1 MTDWVYNLDKAISNM
16 GYHCRIIY
24 FKSENRHI
32 IEGAVNHSS
41 ALQAKLGKSAA
52 DNLYQKLIDRKECID
67 LPQIYQKAGVSGT
80 IKESGERP
88 VAVTLTDFQ
97 VYSESDR
104 NGMVKAFL
112 DSKYLHHTILLISSP
127 QILIPDGFSNE
138 IEIISDMYISKNDI
152 YQKLAAQVRMEE
164 AGRGEKFFS
173 DQELKNFTEVFVGLS
188 VGQIDTILDSMRDG
202 LCTGLRD
209 GRHKDLIRRERL
221 KEAEKDAAIKFIEL
235 EKQESVAGLGHYSE
249 WLSKREKD
257 FANPILARKNGT
269 PSPKGVLLC
278 GVPGTGKTAM
288 ARETARVLHVPL
300 IQFDISRIQDS
311 KFGASEIRLRRYLD
325 RISAFGSCV
334 MLMDEIEKIFSVN
347 DSTHEVKLAMLGL
360 LLDWMQYRTANVFT
374 FITANNIS
382 KLPPELLRDGRIS
395 GRFFAFM
402 PSRDDLAA
410 IMRLKLSPLAE
421 TDILDQKFRSVI
433 REKKDKNKDEN
444 KDKDDPLAKILDDI
458 AVEAKEMGKKG
469 TVRWPFMT
477 GANMETLIEMTNRE
491 LRENEKVKLPY
502 DIGTYAKQM
511 QECAASADF
520 IPQGQSNM
528 DDIVNMW
535 IKAQKYQYQDVSGH
549 TLLPFSAFKDGKFT
563 TELHTGNS
571 YDGFMVEVLKEEIEK
586 VCEKA
591 NEKEAVFHK
600 MASEKQK

>member
-32 IEGAVNHSS
+32 IEDAVNHSS
-41 ALQAKLGKSAA
+41 ALQTKLGKGAA
-52 DNLYQKLIDRKECID
+52 DNLYQKLTDRKECIE
-67 LPQIYQKAGVSGT
+67 LPRIYQKAGVTGT
-80 IKESGERP
+80 IKESEESP
-88 VAVTLTDFQ
+88 AAVTLTDFQ

-104 NGMVKAFL
+104 NGMIKAFL

-152 YQKLAAQVRMEE
+152 YQKLATQVRKEE

-173 DQELKNFTEVFVGLS
+173 DQELKKFTEVFVGLS
-188 VGQIDTILDSMRDG
+188 VEQIDTILDSMCNE

-209 GRHKDLIRRERL
+209 GRHKDLIRQERL
-221 KEAEKDAAIKFIEL
+221 KEAAKDAAIKFIEL
-235 EKQESVAGLGHYSE
+235 EKKESVAGLGHYSV

-257 FANPILARKNGT
+257 FADPILARKNGT

-325 RISAFGSCV
+325 RIGAFGSCV
-334 MLMDEIEKIFSVN
+334 MLMDEIEKTFSVN

-360 LLDWMQYRTANVFT
+360 LLDWMQYRTANIFT

-410 IMRLKLSPLAE
+410 IMRLKLSPLVE
-421 TDILDQKFRSVI
+421 TDILDQEFRSVI
-433 REKKDKNKDEN
+433 REKTDEN
-444 KDKDDPLAKILDDI
+444 RGQGDGISKLARILDLI
-458 AVEAKEMGKKG
+458 AEDAREMGKEG
-469 TVRWPFMT
+469 TIRWPFMT

-491 LRENEKVKLPY
+491 LREDQNVKLPY
-502 DIGTYAKQM
+502 NIEIYAKQM
-511 QECAASADF
+511 RKCAASADF

-535 IKAQKYQYQDVSGH
+535 IKAQKYQYQDVSEH

-563 TELHTGNS
+563 KELHTGNP
-571 YDGFMVEVLKEEIEK
+571 YDRFMVEVLKEEIEK
-586 VCEKA
+586 ACEKA
-591 NEKEAVFHK
+591 NEKEAILHK
-600 MASEKQK
+600 MALEKQK

>member
-32 IEGAVNHSS
+32 IEDAVNHSS
-41 ALQAKLGKSAA
+41 ALQAKLGKGAA
-52 DNLYQKLIDRKECID
+52 DNLYRNLIDRKECIE
-67 LPQIYQKAGVSGT
+67 LPRIYQKAGVSGM
-80 IKESGERP
+80 IKESGESP

-152 YQKLAAQVRMEE
+152 YQKLAKQVRKEE
-164 AGRGEKFFS
+164 ADRGEKFFS
-173 DQELKNFTEVFVGLS
+173 DQELKKFTEEFVGLS
-188 VGQIDTILDSMRDG
+188 VEQIDTILDSIRDE
-202 LCTGLRD
+202 LCTGLRE
-209 GRHKDLIRRERL
+209 GRHKDFIRQERL
-221 KEAEKDAAIKFIEL
+221 KEAAKDAAIKFIEL
-235 EKQESVAGLGHYSE
+235 EKKESVAGLGHYSV

-257 FANPILARKNGT
+257 FADPILARKNGT

-334 MLMDEIEKIFSVN
+334 MLMDEIEKTFSVN

-360 LLDWMQYRTANVFT
+360 LLDWMQYRTANIFT

-410 IMRLKLSPLAE
+410 IMRLKLSPLVE
-421 TDILDQKFRSVI
+421 TDILDQEFRSVI
-433 REKKDKNKDEN
+433 REKANEN
-444 KDKDDPLAKILDDI
+444 KGQGDGISKLARILDLI
-458 AVEAKEMGKKG
+458 AEDAREMGKEG
-469 TVRWPFMT
+469 TIRWPFMT

-491 LRENEKVKLPY
+491 LREDQNVKLPY
-502 DIGTYAKQM
+502 NIETYAKQM
-511 QECAASADF
+511 RKCAASADF

-535 IKAQKYQYQDVSGH
+535 IKAQKYQYQDVSVH

-563 TELHTGNS
+563 KELHTGNP

-586 VCEKA
+586 ACEKA

-600 MASEKQK
+600 IASEKQK